1 MLSSAD
7 LSYFL
12 GRSSRRV
19 GERTGLVVAAE
30 SCLPPDLMS
39 PAVRVLP
46 LHIIFDQRS
55 FRDGVDITTDRFYEL
70 LRTSPTMP
78 TTSIPSPAEYL
89 EAIRNVDGDAVLVL
103 TTHERLSGMF
113 GAAALAARLYRDEKS
128 CRRVEVFDTC
138 TAAAGFGLAV
148 RVALEGARAGLGIDT
163 VLRRLQAC
171 LPEISMLGALSSLKY
186 VARGG
191 RLRGIPSTLVD
202 HLGVRAMFALS
213 EGRIQ
218 RIGFARSDDGAIDR
232 LLSYTAVRF
241 GHARLWT
248 LAFHTSAPDP
258 ARRLD
263 QRAREVL
270 QIARSEF
277 CRLPAVV
284 GAHAGPGLFGLAAL
298 PMEALSGGK
307 L

>member
-1 MLSSAD
+1 
-7 LSYFL
+7 
-12 GRSSRRV
+12 V
-19 GERTGLVVAAE
+19 GERTGLVVTAE
-30 SCLPPDLMS
+30 CCLPVELMS

-46 LHIIFDQRS
+46 LHIIFEQRS
-55 FRDGVDITTDRFYEL
+55 FRDGVDITPDRFYEL
-70 LRTSPTMP
+70 LRASPTMP

-89 EAIRNVDGDAVLVL
+89 DAIRNVDGDAVLVL
-103 TTHERLSGMF
+103 TIHHRLSGMY
-113 GAAALAARLYRDEKS
+113 GAAALAAGLYRDEDTG
-128 CRRVEVFDTC
+128 RRVEVLDTR

-148 RVALEGARAGLGIDT
+148 RVALEGARAGLGMDA
-163 VLRRLQAC
+163 VGRRLQAC
-171 LPEISMLGALSSLKY
+171 LPAISMLGALSSLKY

-191 RLRGIPSTLVD
+191 RLRGIPSTLGD

-218 RIGFARSDDGAIDR
+218 RLGLAWSEDGAIDG
-232 LLSYTAVRF
+232 LLRHAAVRF
-241 GHARLWT
+241 GQSRLWL

-258 ARRLD
+258 ARRLE
-263 QRAREVL
+263 QRAREGL
-270 QIARSEF
+270 HIARSEV

-298 PMEALSGGK
+298 PMEALSAGK

>member
-1 MLSSAD
+1 M
-7 LSYFL
+7 
-12 GRSSRRV
+12 
-19 GERTGLVVAAE
+19 GERTGLVVTAD
-30 SCLPPDLMS
+30 SCLPLHLMS

-46 LHIIFDQRS
+46 LHIIFEQRS

-70 LRTSPTMP
+70 LRASPTMP

-103 TTHERLSGMF
+103 TTNQRLSGMF
-113 GAAALAARLYRDEKS
+113 GTAALAARLYREEDK
-128 CRRVEVFDTC
+128 CRRVEVLDTC

-148 RVALEGARAGLGIDT
+148 RVALEGAQAGMGIDT

-171 LPEISMLGALSSLKY
+171 LPEIGMLGALTSLKY

-191 RLRGIPSTLVD
+191 RLRGIPSKLGD
-202 HLGVRAMFALS
+202 HLGVRAVFALS

-218 RIGFARSDDGAIDR
+218 RLGLARTEDGAIDR
-232 LLSYTAVRF
+232 LLRHAAVRY
-241 GHARLWT
+241 GHSPLWVLT
-248 LAFHTSAPDP
+248 FHTSAPDP

-263 QRAREVL
+263 ERAREML
-270 QIARSEF
+270 HIARSEF

-298 PMEALSGGK
+298 PMEALSVGK
-307 L
+307 V